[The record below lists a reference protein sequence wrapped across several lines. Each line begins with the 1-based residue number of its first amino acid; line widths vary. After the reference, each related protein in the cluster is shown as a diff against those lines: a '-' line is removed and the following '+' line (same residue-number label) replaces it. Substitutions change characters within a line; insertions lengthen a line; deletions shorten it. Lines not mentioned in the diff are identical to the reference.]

1 MATVKATLTLSS
13 SDVLSSP
20 LNIAVNASL
29 KADSGSL
36 IRAKVKGTA
45 ADTDDL
51 LLYKADDKLERAYLY
66 ISNLDPELE
75 NYIYV
80 RNETE
85 SNTALCAKIG
95 GGEFAFIP
103 VAVDKT
109 YEAVD
114 LVPAAPLVIGIVKF
128 ESAKSNVSPVIA
140 VEPVTTPCAFAIL
153 AVKVTAALLTVVV
166 QLG

>member
-1 MATVKATLTLSS
+1 MASLRVSLSLSS

-20 LNIAVNASL
+20 LNLTVSTTAL
-29 KADSGSL
+29 ADSGSL

-51 LLYKADDKLERAYLY
+51 VLYKANDKLERAYLY
-66 ISNLDPELE
+66 IKNLDPDLE

-85 SNTALCAKIG
+85 SNPALCAKIG

-109 YEAVD
+109 YETIGTKANTLIEYGVFGLDNSAV
-114 LVPAAPLVIGIVKF
+114 
-128 ESAKSNVSPVIA
+128 S
-140 VEPVTTPCAFAIL
+140 L
-153 AVKVTAALLTVVV
+153 A
-166 QLG
+166 